1 VARPADV
8 PYVKRRRPSRSEI
21 ALATVGVAALGG
33 IAALLLLRSG
43 PTSRFDG
50 FVYVESN
57 DAESGRNAVLAYA
70 FRKNRFHFLGGY
82 PTGGTGSIDLGG
94 NGALDAQG
102 QIAVDRRQGLLFAVN
117 QGSDT
122 VAVFHIARSGRLIA
136 VHGSPFP
143 AGGKA
148 PASVGLAGR
157 FAVVVDKAHD
167 ANGLPLQ
174 DVKPAYRSFRLG
186 TDGSLKPL
194 PAPFRAPVGSSPTE
208 ALTIGRRLVVG
219 TEETGPFRAFAL
231 GADGRLREAPGSPL
245 GPGAWASI
253 FPPGDTGARWVI
265 GLVVHPTRRILYGNQ
280 ARTSK
285 LLAFNYDLT
294 GRLSFVR
301 AVSNNGAKLPCWT
314 VVTPDGRYL
323 YTANADN
330 GTVSAFR
337 LAGDPTSPRHL
348 QTVALEHAGNPW
360 GLALDNVGKTLFVVD
375 PRALEQVPQGRG
387 NRLHA
392 LAVGSGGRLRELD
405 SSPVRLP
412 VGTDASPLG
421 IAVVPRG

>member
-1 VARPADV
+1 VARPEDV
-8 PYVKRRRPSRSEI
+8 PYVKRRRTSRSEI
-21 ALATVGVAALGG
+21 ALATLGVAALGA

-43 PTSRFDG
+43 PRSRFDG

-57 DAESGRNAVLAYA
+57 AQSGGNAVLAYA

-82 PTGGTGSIDLGG
+82 PTGGTGSIDLGET
-94 NGALDAQG
+94 GALDAQG
-102 QIAVDRRQGLLFAVN
+102 QIAVDRRQRLLFAVN

-167 ANGLPLQ
+167 ANRPL
-174 DVKPAYRSFRLG
+174 DEVKPEYRTFRLG
-186 TDGSLKPL
+186 ADGSLKPL
-194 PAPFRAPVGSSPTE
+194 PAPFRAPARSSPTE
-208 ALTIGRRLVVG
+208 ALTIGRRLVIG
-219 TEETGPFRAFAL
+219 TEETGPFRVFAL

-245 GPGAWASI
+245 GPEAWASI
-253 FPPGDTGARWVI
+253 FPAGDTGARWVI

-285 LLAFNYDLT
+285 LLAFAYDLT
-294 GRLSFVR
+294 GRLSFMR
-301 AVSNNGAKLPCWT
+301 AVGNDGAKLPCWT
-314 VVTPDGRYL
+314 VVTPNGRYL
-323 YTANADN
+323 YTANAGN

-348 QTVALEHAGNPW
+348 QTLALEHAGNPW
-360 GLALDNVGKTLFVVD
+360 GLALDNVGKTLFIVD
-375 PRALEQVPQGRG
+375 PRAVDGVPQGRG

-412 VGTDASPLG
+412 VGTDASPIG
-421 IAVVPRG
+421 IAVVPRD